1 MGSRPPSRPGGVSN
15 AERATIAAAVSRVLD
30 DTRYRRPAEQL
41 GRSLR
46 HAARWVSQRQY
57 GGSEW
62 LKLIA
67 HTAAVGLSSR
77 LLGHGIVAVV
87 VCGR

>member
-1 MGSRPPSRPGGVSN
+1 MEASTVIDVRWFHRSRPPC
-15 AERATIAAAVSRVLD
+15 AATALSSKSFISAPVACS
-30 DTRYRRPAEQL
+30 T
-41 GRSLR
+41 SLR

>member
-41 GRSLR
+41 GRSIR
-46 HAARWVSQRQY
+46 RDASFGA
-57 GGSEW
+57 
-62 LKLIA
+62 LIA
-67 HTAAVGLSSR
+67 ELES
-77 LLGHGIVAVV
+77 
-87 VCGR
+87 